1 VRQLKQLNN
10 KTYERFDV
18 NSNNL
23 KNLADKAVIVTG
35 GGSGIGQ
42 SICERLASNG
52 AKTFVLDLDESTAQ
66 RTVANIVDA
75 GGQAMAYEVDVTDSG
90 QVGDVVREIN
100 QTTTIDILVN
110 NAGIAHI
117 GSLETTSGDDLDRLY
132 QVNIKGVYNLARA
145 VVPTMK
151 ANKSGNIINMASIAS
166 SIGLSDRFAYSMTK
180 GAVKAMTYSIARDY
194 IDYGIRCNCISP
206 ARVHTPFVDNFL
218 DENYPD
224 NRDEMFTKLSQ
235 SQPIGR
241 MGTADEIAGLV
252 AYLSS
257 DEAAFITGSDLPI
270 DGGFITL
277 NT

>member
-1 VRQLKQLNN
+1 MRRMKRL
-10 KTYERFDV
+10 DV

-23 KNLADKAVIVTG
+23 KNLTDKTAIVTG

-52 AKTFVLDLDESTAQ
+52 ASTFVLDLDESTAQ
-66 RTVANIVDA
+66 RTVANIIDA

-90 QVGDVVREIN
+90 QVGDVVEEIS
-100 QTTTIDILVN
+100 QTTKIDILVN

-117 GSLETTSGDDLDRLY
+117 GNLETTSGADLDRLY

-145 VVPTMK
+145 VIPTMK

-166 SIGLSDRFAYSMTK
+166 SLGLSDRFAYSMTK

-257 DEAAFITGSDLPI
+257 DEASFITGSDLPI